1 MKEKFQHN
9 VDTVASH
16 IDETFS
22 KVSIERYFP
31 KRWQEI
37 QRSTNVTIKRIKIA
51 QLTLNTWD
59 TTLITLCRLIKE
71 EIRKRLLC
79 CLGTWALV
87 KENNLCS
94 VKAVDGQHCM
104 KGKSFDHQL

>member
-1 MKEKFQHN
+1 MEEKFQHN

-22 KVSIERYFP
+22 KGSIERYFP
-31 KRWQEI
+31 KRWQEMCY
-37 QRSTNVTIKRIKIA
+37 SATIKRIKIA
-51 QLTLNTWD
+51 ELTLNTWD
-59 TTLITLCRLIKE
+59 TKLITLCRLIKE
-71 EIRKRLLC
+71 EIRKRFLC

>member
-1 MKEKFQHN
+1 MEEKFQHN

-22 KVSIERYFP
+22 KGSIERYFP
-31 KRWQEI
+31 KRWQEMCY
-37 QRSTNVTIKRIKIA
+37 SATIKRIKDYFPA
-51 QLTLNTWD
+51 
-59 TTLITLCRLIKE
+59 
-71 EIRKRLLC
+71 
-79 CLGTWALV
+79 WALGHLDGV

>member
-1 MKEKFQHN
+1 MLTQLHLTLMKL
-9 VDTVASH
+9 
-16 IDETFS
+16 
-22 KVSIERYFP
+22 FP
-31 KRWQEI
+31 KDRSSDIFQSDGKRCGI
-37 QRSTNVTIKRIKIA
+37 QQSTNATIKRIKITE
-51 QLTLNTWD
+51 LTLHTWD